1 MDNPV
6 LARVMERME
15 LLPADLQALVLEFVQ
30 TLQAAAPQGVP
41 GRVLLQFAGAIPVDE
56 LARMR
61 QAVVTACEQV
71 QVNEW

>member
-1 MDNPV
+1 MDSSV

-15 LLPADLQALVLEFVQ
+15 LLPADLQGLVLEFIQ

-41 GRVLLQFAGAIPVDE
+41 GRALLQFAGAIPVDD
-56 LARMR
+56 LVRMR
-61 QAVVTACEQV
+61 QAVGTACEQV